1 MKNNQMLYYSMSFRQ
16 KEWSEIPYV
25 EIGKMITR
33 KEMIREREAE
43 VIQRVTNKMKE
54 IETYNYQARQRT
66 LKEY

>member
-1 MKNNQMLYYSMSFRQ
+1 MKMEKL
-16 KEWSEIPYV
+16 
-25 EIGKMITR
+25 
-33 KEMIREREAE
+33 REREAE

>member
-1 MKNNQMLYYSMSFRQ
+1 MEKL
-16 KEWSEIPYV
+16 
-25 EIGKMITR
+25 
-33 KEMIREREAE
+33 REREAE